1 MSKRGLP
8 LGVQMRHDS
17 HYVDTLT
24 VPTRTIGRKI
34 AIDLVEPNPEQP
46 RTEFGDLSELTAS
59 ITEKGVLEPLL
70 VRPNAE
76 TGRFM
81 IIAGER
87 RWRAS
92 KLAGLT
98 EVPCIEMDLD
108 DQGVAEIALIENLQ
122 RKDLNVW
129 EEADGLAAL
138 ADKFGYTQ
146 EQIAKK
152 ISKSRSAVSE
162 FMTIA
167 GLPPEIRERCRDANI
182 AQKTTLLEIARQFDD
197 AEMHKFLDGLTSG
210 TVTPRS
216 KQDRRPATKTVVS
229 GNSTTDRKN
238 NRHESANVFSYSGS
252 EPEFHLSLKFAN
264 GEQYSRAD
272 VLRALKA
279 AFDAVKSE
287 NSEN

>member
-1 MSKRGLP
+1 
-8 LGVQMRHDS
+8 MRHDS

-24 VPTRTIGRKI
+24 APTKTIGRKI

-70 VRPNAE
+70 VRPDSE

-108 DQGVAEIALIENLQ
+108 EQGVAEIALIENLQ

-138 ADKFGYTQ
+138 AEKYGYTQ
-146 EQIAKK
+146 EQIAQK

-167 GLPPEIRERCRDANI
+167 GLPLEIRERCRDANI
-182 AQKTTLLEIARQFDD
+182 TQKTVLLEVARQFDD
-197 AEMHKFLDGLTSG
+197 AAMDEYLDRLATG
-210 TVTPRS
+210 TAVPKVKQEKRIRSRPGVTGGT
-216 KQDRRPATKTVVS
+216 TKSSCENVT
-229 GNSTTDRKN
+229 
-238 NRHESANVFSYSGS
+238 ESVCQFSYSGS
-252 EPEFHLSLKFAN
+252 EPDFQLSLRFSGV
-264 GEQYSRAD
+264 GEVSRAEI
-272 VLRALKA
+272 LRALKST
-279 AFDAVKSE
+279 FDAVKSE
-287 NSEN
+287 GADR

>member
-70 VRPNAE
+70 VRPNSE

-138 ADKFGYTQ
+138 AEKFGYTQ
-146 EQIAKK
+146 EQIAQK

-167 GLPPEIRERCRDANI
+167 GLPAEIRERCRDANI
-182 AQKTTLLEIARQFDD
+182 TQKTSLLEIARQFDD
-197 AEMHKFLDGLTSG
+197 AAMHEFLDGLTSG
-210 TVTPRS
+210 AVIPKS
-216 KQDRRPATKTVVS
+216 KQEKRIGSKTGGFGKKTAEDS
-229 GNSTTDRKN
+229 KGAAKT
-238 NRHESANVFSYSGS
+238 ANVFTYSGS
-252 EPEFHLSLKFAN
+252 DPDFQLSLSFAS
-264 GEQYSRAD
+264 GEPISRAD
-272 VLRALKA
+272 VLRALKN
-279 AFDAVKSE
+279 AFEAVKSE
-287 NSEN
+287 GTDI